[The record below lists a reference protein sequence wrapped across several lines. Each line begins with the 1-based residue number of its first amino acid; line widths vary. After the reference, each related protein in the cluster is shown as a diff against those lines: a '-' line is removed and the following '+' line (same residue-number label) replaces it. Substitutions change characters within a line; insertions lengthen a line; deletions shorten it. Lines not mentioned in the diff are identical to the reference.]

1 MTAKAPVQNIS
12 EALAQKNQR
21 PVYVYT
27 VPSNLGGEDFK
38 TIGLV
43 QLTAHE
49 EMMAAKRSNGDPIKL
64 AYEQVMQAIVEVNGE
79 KVGVANGSADRAFN
93 TMGPM
98 LRNLVMTAHAKL
110 HAPPEG
116 DVELFL
122 DSREVRL
129 G

>member
-1 MTAKAPVQNIS
+1 MAKQATQNLS
-12 EALAQKNQR
+12 EAMAQKASR

-27 VPSNLGGEDFK
+27 VPPHLGGDDFQ

-79 KVGVANGSADRAFN
+79 RVSLANGTADRAFN

-98 LRNLVMTAHAKL
+98 VRNLVMTAHAKL
-110 HAPPEG
+110 HAPPEA
-116 DVELFL
+116 DVDLFL
-122 DSREVRL
+122 QSREVRVE
-129 G
+129 